1 MEKRMMQWL
10 AVFLSAMLLAACGG
24 TDTEAPPEAE
34 MEQEDSPVDTV
45 AQEKGAMIA
54 NAKTHVY
61 TIYTDF
67 EQGSG
72 FLYNDQGDILT
83 NAHVVRDATFI
94 SLVNSDGQEFAG
106 KVIGISLDEDL
117 ALVRVEDLAGKDP
130 LEQEMEPVDM
140 GTPVIAIGSPEN
152 AANTATEGEIT
163 NTGVD
168 FSEVFVYND
177 LYEMN
182 ALIKRGSS
190 GGPLLDA
197 STGKVL
203 GINSVM
209 LEDNPEIGYAIPL
222 YLKKDLLDGWAAN
235 PDPLPASQLVEPSV
249 KDAYFDE
256 ALLSSFIE
264 AYYDLL
270 PYSMNEEE
278 LNYYSSYLV
287 PDSQAVEAVD
297 SVVKEYTSEGRVF
310 DSVVPEVSSVEIDG
324 DRAYV
329 EAGAVFNY
337 HEADGETGTI
347 DHQRRYTVV
356 IDEYGDYQIE
366 YVEEL

>member
-10 AVFLSAMLLAACGG
+10 MVFLSVLFLTACSG
-24 TDTEAPPEAE
+24 TADAPPEE
-34 MEQEDSPVDTV
+34 ESEQPDSPVDTA
-45 AQEKGAMIA
+45 AQEKAVMIA

-72 FLYNDQGDILT
+72 FLFNDQGDILT

-94 SLVNSDGQEFAG
+94 ALVNSDGQEFAG
-106 KVIGISLDEDL
+106 KVIGISIDEDL
-117 ALVRVEDLAGKDP
+117 ALVRVEALAGKEP
-130 LEQEMEPVDM
+130 LEQEMEPVEA

-152 AANTATEGEIT
+152 EANTATEGEIT
-163 NTGVD
+163 QTGVD
-168 FSEVFVYND
+168 FSEVFVYED
-177 LYEMN
+177 LYEMT
-182 ALIKRGSS
+182 AQIKQGSS
-190 GGPLLDA
+190 GGPLIDA
-197 STGKVL
+197 TTGKVL

-222 YLKKDLLDGWAAN
+222 YTKMELLEGWAEN
-235 PDPLPASQLVEPSV
+235 PQPLPDSALVEPSV
-249 KDAYFDE
+249 RDAYFDE

-270 PYSMNEEE
+270 PYSLNDPE

-287 PDSQAVEAVD
+287 PESQAVESVD
-297 SVVKEYTSEGRVF
+297 SVVQDYMADGRVF
-310 DSVVPEVSSVEIDG
+310 DSVVPEVTSVEIESG
-324 DRAYV
+324 KAYV
-329 EAGAVFNY
+329 EAGAVFHY
-337 HEADGETGTI
+337 HEANGETGTI
-347 DHQRRYTVV
+347 DHRRRYTII

-366 YVEEL
+366 YIEEQ

>member
-1 MEKRMMQWL
+1 MEKQMMQWL
-10 AVFLSAMLLAACGG
+10 MVFFAAMVLTACGG
-24 TDTEAPPEAE
+24 TDTQAPPGTET
-34 MEQEDSPVDTV
+34 EQGDSLVDTA
-45 AQEKGAMIA
+45 AQENGAMIA

-106 KVIGISLDEDL
+106 KVIGMSLDEDL

-130 LEQEMEPVDM
+130 LEQELEPVDM

-163 NTGVD
+163 ETGVD
-168 FSEVFVYND
+168 FSEVFVYTD

-182 ALIKRGSS
+182 ALIKQGSS

-197 STGKVL
+197 SSGKVL

-222 YLKKDLLDGWAAN
+222 YLKKDMLDRWASN
-235 PDPLPASQLVEPSV
+235 PDPLPESQLVEPSV

-287 PDSQAVEAVD
+287 PESQAVEAVD
-297 SVVKEYTSEGRVF
+297 SVVKEYSADGRVF
-310 DSVVPEVSSVEIDG
+310 DSVVPDVSSVDIEG

-356 IDEYGDYQIE
+356 IDLYGDYQIE
-366 YVEEL
+366 YVEEM

>member
-1 MEKRMMQWL
+1 MTQWL
-10 AVFLSAMLLAACGG
+10 MIFLSAMVLAACGG
-24 TDTEAPPEAE
+24 ADTEAPPEAE
-34 MEQEDSPVDTV
+34 MELRESPVDTA
-45 AQEKGAMIA
+45 AQEKEVMIA

-72 FLYNDQGDILT
+72 FLFNDQGDILT

-94 SLVNSDGQEFAG
+94 ALVNSDGQEFAG
-106 KVIGISLDEDL
+106 KVIGISLDDDL
-117 ALVRVEDLAGKDP
+117 ALIRVEELAGKEP
-130 LEQEMEPVDM
+130 LEQELQPVEA

-163 NTGVD
+163 QTGVD
-168 FSEVFVYND
+168 FSEVFVYED
-177 LYEMN
+177 LYEMT
-182 ALIKRGSS
+182 ALIKQGSS
-190 GGPLLDA
+190 GGPLIDA
-197 STGKVL
+197 TTGKVL

-209 LEDNPEIGYAIPL
+209 LEDNPEIGYAIPI
-222 YLKKDLLDGWAAN
+222 YTKMELLEGWAEN
-235 PDPLPASQLVEPSV
+235 PQPLPEEQLVEPSI
-249 KDAYFDE
+249 KGAYFDE

-270 PYSMNEEE
+270 PYSMNDPE

-287 PDSQAVEAVD
+287 PGSQAVEAVD
-297 SVVKEYTSEGRVF
+297 SVIQEYIAEGRVF
-310 DSVVPEVSSVEIDG
+310 DSVVPEVSSVEIEG
-324 DRAYV
+324 DAAYV

-347 DHQRRYTVV
+347 DHRRRYTVV

-366 YVEEL
+366 RVEEI

>member
-1 MEKRMMQWL
+1 MDKRMMHWL
-10 AVFLSAMLLAACGG
+10 MIFLSAMILAACGG
-24 TDTEAPPEAE
+24 TDTEAPPSAE
-34 MEQEDSPVDTV
+34 TEQADSPVDTA
-45 AQEKGAMIA
+45 AQEKAVMIA

-94 SLVNSDGQEFAG
+94 ALVNSDGQEFAG

-117 ALVRVEDLAGKDP
+117 ALVRVEDLAGKEP
-130 LEQEMEPVDM
+130 LEQEMEPVDI

-163 NTGVD
+163 DTGVD
-168 FSEVFVYND
+168 FSEMFVYTD

-182 ALIKRGSS
+182 ALIKQGSS

-209 LEDNPEIGYAIPL
+209 LEDNPEIGYTIPL
-222 YLKKDLLDGWAAN
+222 YLKKEMLDSWANN
-235 PDPLPASQLVEPSV
+235 PEPLPESQLVEPSV

-256 ALLSSFIE
+256 ALLESFIE

-270 PYSMNEEE
+270 PYSMNDEQ

-287 PDSQAVEAVD
+287 PGSQAVEEVD
-297 SVVKEYTSEGRVF
+297 SVIQEYSTEGRVY
-310 DSVVPEVSSVEIDG
+310 DSVVPEVTSVEIEG
-324 DRAYV
+324 DAAYV

-337 HEADGETGTI
+337 HEANGETGTI
-347 DHQRRYTVV
+347 DHRRRYTVV

-366 YVEEL
+366 YVEER